1 MHFENPHYFWLLLLV
16 PALGL
21 FLWWAWRAKQRLA
34 AQFIS
39 PRLLAALTAGVSPT
53 RQKIRLALLVAAVA
67 WLAVTL
73 ARPQWG
79 FGLEEARQL
88 GLDIVV
94 AIDTSKSMLADD
106 VQPNRLTRAKLAALD
121 LQQFAK
127 TDRLGLVAF
136 AGGAFLQC
144 PLSLDDEAFRQ
155 SVNMLDVNIIPQG
168 GTAIAEAIHTAQA
181 AFKEKTGNHKILV
194 LFTDGEDHDEEAV
207 AAAREAAK
215 DGLRIFTI
223 GVGTAGSEGGA
234 LLSMTDPFGHRVFI
248 KDDQGNVV
256 KSRLNETLLR
266 EIATATD
273 GFYLLLA
280 GAKTM
285 NTLYERGLAPL
296 PKSEFSARTI
306 RQHHD
311 RYQLFLAL
319 AIVLLVVEMFL
330 PERTMSLTSK
340 MPLTK
345 PAALG
350 AVFLLLLGG
359 AVPAALASP
368 SQALKKYEQGK
379 YEGALREFQKLAKE
393 CPDDPRLRF
402 NAGAAAFQAGLLE
415 EAAQQFTSSL
425 ATPDLPLQQR
435 AYYNLGN
442 TQFRLGEKAADPK
455 QKKENWEQALAGYE
469 SALHLEPKDQDAI
482 FNRDLVKKKLEELK
496 QQQEQKKDKDDKSDD
511 KDKSD
516 QSKGDDQK
524 KDDQKKSD
532 DKSDD
537 KKKDK
542 PEEQKPDNKKPDQPD
557 QNSKDKDSQ
566 PSEAANSGKVMPMTP
581 QQAQQLLD
589 AQKAE
594 EKILVFQPASKTN
607 RVNKVFKDW

>member
-1 MHFENPHYFWLLLLV
+1 MHLENPNQLWLLLLV
-16 PALGL
+16 PALAA
-21 FLWWAWRAKQRLA
+21 FLWWMWRVKQRLA

-39 PRLLAALTAGVSPT
+39 PRLLATLTAGVSPT

-67 WLAVTL
+67 WLAITL

-79 FGLEEARQL
+79 FGLEEARQR

-155 SVNMLDVNIIPQG
+155 SVESLDVNIIPQG
-168 GTAIAEAIHTAQA
+168 GTAIAEAIQTARA

-194 LFTDGEDHDEEAV
+194 LFTDGEDHDGEAV

-215 DGLRIFTI
+215 DGMRIFTI
-223 GVGTAGSEGGA
+223 GVGTADGE
-234 LLSMTDPFGHRVFI
+234 LLSTSDPFNHRVFI

-266 EIATATD
+266 EIATAAD

-296 PKSEFSARTI
+296 PKAEFSARTI
-306 RQHHD
+306 RQYHD
-311 RYQLFLAL
+311 RYQWFLAL
-319 AIVLLVVEMFL
+319 AIGLLVVEMFF
-330 PERTMSLTSK
+330 PERMTNRKSK
-340 MPLTK
+340 IQSAK
-345 PAALG
+345 GG
-350 AVFLLLLGG
+350 ATVVAILLLLCGG
-359 AVPAALASP
+359 MAPASASP
-368 SQALKKYEQGK
+368 SQALKNYERGK
-379 YEGALREFQKLAKE
+379 FDNALDEFEKLSKKN
-393 CPDDPRLRF
+393 PDDPRLRF
-402 NAGAAAFQAGLLE
+402 NAGAAAFQSGRLD
-415 EAAQQFTSSL
+415 EAARQFNSSL
-425 ATPDLPLQQR
+425 ATPDLPLQER

-442 TQFRLGEKAADPK
+442 TQFRLGEKSSDPK
-455 QKKENWEQALAGYE
+455 KKQENWEQALAHYE
-469 SALHLEPKDQDAI
+469 SALQLAPKDEDAV

-496 QQQEQKKDKDDKSDD
+496 QQQQKKDDKNDKSD
-511 KDKSD
+511 KQDKSD

-524 KDDQKKSD
+524 KDDQKKPD
-532 DKSDD
+532 DKSDES
-537 KKKDK
+537 KKDK
-542 PEEQKPDNKKPDQPD
+542 PEDQKQDNKKPDQPD
-557 QNSKDKDSQ
+557 QNSKEKDSP
-566 PSEAANSGKVMPMTP
+566 PSEAGGKVMPMTP

-589 AQKAE
+589 AQKNE
-594 EKILVFQPASKTN
+594 EKVMVFLPPSKTN
-607 RVNKVFKDW
+607 RTSKVFKDW

>member
-1 MHFENPHYFWLLLLV
+1 MHFANPHQLWFLLLV
-16 PALGL
+16 PALSV
-21 FLWWAWRAKQRLA
+21 FLWWAWRVKQRLA
-34 AQFIS
+34 AQFVA
-39 PRLLAALTAGVSPT
+39 PRLLATLTAGVSPA

-67 WLAVTL
+67 WLAITL

-79 FGLEEARQL
+79 FGLEEARQR

-121 LQQFAK
+121 LQQLAK

-136 AGGAFLQC
+136 SGGAFLQC

-155 SVNMLDVNIIPQG
+155 SVNMLDVTIIPQG
-168 GTAIAEAIHTAQA
+168 GTAIAEAVRTAQA

-194 LFTDGEDHDEEAV
+194 LFTDGEDHEPEAV
-207 AAAREAAK
+207 TAAQEAAK
-215 DGLRIFTI
+215 EGMQIFTI

-266 EIATATD
+266 EIATATK

-280 GAKTM
+280 GANTM
-285 NTLYERGLAPL
+285 STLYERGLALL

-306 RQHHD
+306 KQHHD
-311 RYQLFLAL
+311 RYQWFLAL
-319 AIVLLVVEMFL
+319 AIALLMVEMFF
-330 PERTMSLTSK
+330 PERK
-340 MPLTK
+340 MTATNKVQTPK

-350 AVFLLLLGG
+350 IALLLLCGG
-359 AVPAALASP
+359 VSPAGASP
-368 SQALKKYEQGK
+368 GQALKNYERGQ
-379 YEGALREFQKLAKE
+379 YESARVEFEKLSQKT
-393 CPDDPRLRF
+393 PDDPRLRF
-402 NAGAAAFQAGLLE
+402 NAGAAAFQSGRLE
-415 EAAQQFTSSL
+415 QAARQFSSSL
-425 ATPDLPLQQR
+425 ATPELPLQQR

-455 QKKENWEQALAGYE
+455 KKQESWEQALSGYE
-469 SALHLEPKDQDAI
+469 SALQLEPKDDDAR

-511 KDKSD
+511 QKKDKPD

-524 KDDQKKSD
+524 KDDQKKPD

-537 KKKDK
+537 QKKDK
-542 PEEQKPDNKKPDQPD
+542 PEDQKPDNKKPED
-557 QNSKDKDSQ
+557 QNSKDNDAP

-594 EKILVFQPASKTN
+594 EKVMIFQPPTRTN

>member
-1 MHFENPHYFWLLLLV
+1 MHFANPHQLWFLLLV
-16 PALGL
+16 PALGV
-21 FLWWAWRAKQRLA
+21 FLWWAWRVKQRLA
-34 AQFIS
+34 AQFVA
-39 PRLLAALTAGVSPT
+39 PRLLATLTAGVSPA
-53 RQKIRLALLVAAVA
+53 RQKIRLALLVAAGA
-67 WLAVTL
+67 WLAITL

-79 FGLEEARQL
+79 FGLEEARQR

-121 LQQFAK
+121 LQQLAK

-136 AGGAFLQC
+136 SGGAFLQC

-155 SVNMLDVNIIPQG
+155 SVNMLDVTIIPQG
-168 GTAIAEAIHTAQA
+168 GTAIAEAIRTAQA

-194 LFTDGEDHDEEAV
+194 LFTDGEDHEPEAV
-207 AAAREAAK
+207 AVAQEAAK
-215 DGLRIFTI
+215 EGMQIFTI

-266 EIATATD
+266 EIATATK

-280 GAKTM
+280 GANTM
-285 NTLYERGLAPL
+285 STLYERGLALL

-306 RQHHD
+306 KQHHD
-311 RYQLFLAL
+311 RYQWFLAL
-319 AIVLLVVEMFL
+319 AIVLLMVEMFF
-330 PERTMSLTSK
+330 PERK
-340 MPLTK
+340 MTATNKVQTPK

-350 AVFLLLLGG
+350 IALLLLCGG
-359 AVPAALASP
+359 VSPAGASP
-368 SQALKKYEQGK
+368 RQALKNYERGQ
-379 YEGALREFQKLAKE
+379 YESARVEFEKLSQKT
-393 CPDDPRLRF
+393 PDDPRLRF
-402 NAGAAAFQAGLLE
+402 NAGAAAFQSGRLE
-415 EAAQQFTSSL
+415 EAARQFSSSL
-425 ATPDLPLQQR
+425 ATPELPLQQR

-455 QKKENWEQALAGYE
+455 KKQESWEQALSGYE
-469 SALHLEPKDQDAI
+469 SALQLEPKDDDAR

-511 KDKSD
+511 QKKDKSD

-524 KDDQKKSD
+524 KDDQKKPD

-537 KKKDK
+537 QKKNK
-542 PEEQKPDNKKPDQPD
+542 PEEQKPDNKKPED
-557 QNSKDKDSQ
+557 QNSKDNDAP

-581 QQAQQLLD
+581 QHAQQLLD

-594 EKILVFQPASKTN
+594 EKVMIFQPPTRTN

>member
-1 MHFENPHYFWLLLLV
+1 
-16 PALGL
+16 
-21 FLWWAWRAKQRLA
+21 
-34 AQFIS
+34 
-39 PRLLAALTAGVSPT
+39 
-53 RQKIRLALLVAAVA
+53 
-67 WLAVTL
+67 
-73 ARPQWG
+73 
-79 FGLEEARQL
+79 
-88 GLDIVV
+88 V

-121 LQQFAK
+121 LQQLAK

-136 AGGAFLQC
+136 SGGAFLQC

-155 SVNMLDVNIIPQG
+155 SVNMLDVTIIPQG
-168 GTAIAEAIHTAQA
+168 GTAIAEAIRTAQA

-194 LFTDGEDHDEEAV
+194 LFTDGEDHEPEAV
-207 AAAREAAK
+207 AVAQEAAK
-215 DGLRIFTI
+215 EGMQIFTI

-266 EIATATD
+266 EIATATK

-280 GAKTM
+280 GANTM
-285 NTLYERGLAPL
+285 STLYERGLALL

-306 RQHHD
+306 KQHHD
-311 RYQLFLAL
+311 RYQWFLAL
-319 AIVLLVVEMFL
+319 AIVLLMVEMFF
-330 PERTMSLTSK
+330 PERK
-340 MPLTK
+340 MTATNKVQTPK

-350 AVFLLLLGG
+350 IALLLLCGG
-359 AVPAALASP
+359 VSPAGASP
-368 SQALKKYEQGK
+368 RQALKNYERGQ
-379 YEGALREFQKLAKE
+379 YESARVEFEKLSQKT
-393 CPDDPRLRF
+393 PDDPRLRF
-402 NAGAAAFQAGLLE
+402 NAGAAAFQSGRLE
-415 EAAQQFTSSL
+415 EAARQFSSSL
-425 ATPDLPLQQR
+425 ATPELPLQQR

-455 QKKENWEQALAGYE
+455 KKQESWEQALSGYE
-469 SALHLEPKDQDAI
+469 SALQLEPKDDDAR

-511 KDKSD
+511 QKKDKSD

-524 KDDQKKSD
+524 KDDQKKPD

-537 KKKDK
+537 QKKNK
-542 PEEQKPDNKKPDQPD
+542 PEEQKPDNKKPED
-557 QNSKDKDSQ
+557 QNSKDNDAP

-594 EKILVFQPASKTN
+594 EKVMIFQPPTRTN

>member
-1 MHFENPHYFWLLLLV
+1 MHFANLHQLWFLLLV
-16 PALGL
+16 PALGV
-21 FLWWAWRAKQRLA
+21 FLWWAWRVKQRLA
-34 AQFIS
+34 AQFVA
-39 PRLLAALTAGVSPT
+39 PRLLATLTAGVSPA

-67 WLAVTL
+67 WLAITL

-79 FGLEEARQL
+79 FGLEEARQR

-121 LQQFAK
+121 LQQLAK

-136 AGGAFLQC
+136 SGGAFLQC

-155 SVNMLDVNIIPQG
+155 SVNMLDVTIIPQG
-168 GTAIAEAIHTAQA
+168 GTAIAEAIRTAQA

-194 LFTDGEDHDEEAV
+194 LFTDGEDHEPEAV
-207 AAAREAAK
+207 AVAQEAAK
-215 DGLRIFTI
+215 EGMQIFTI

-266 EIATATD
+266 EIATATK

-280 GAKTM
+280 GANTM
-285 NTLYERGLAPL
+285 STLYERGLALL

-306 RQHHD
+306 KQHHD
-311 RYQLFLAL
+311 RYQWFLAL
-319 AIVLLVVEMFL
+319 AIVLLMVEMFF
-330 PERTMSLTSK
+330 PERK
-340 MPLTK
+340 MTATNKVQTPK

-350 AVFLLLLGG
+350 IALLLLCGG
-359 AVPAALASP
+359 VSPVGASP
-368 SQALKKYEQGK
+368 RQALKNYERGQ
-379 YEGALREFQKLAKE
+379 YESARVEFEKLSQKT
-393 CPDDPRLRF
+393 PDDPRLRF
-402 NAGAAAFQAGLLE
+402 NAGAAAFQSGRLE
-415 EAAQQFTSSL
+415 EAARQFSSSL
-425 ATPDLPLQQR
+425 ATPELPLQQR

-442 TQFRLGEKAADPK
+442 TQFRLGEKAPDPK
-455 QKKENWEQALAGYE
+455 KKQESWEQALSGYE
-469 SALHLEPKDQDAI
+469 SALQLEPKDDDAR

-511 KDKSD
+511 QKKDKSD

-524 KDDQKKSD
+524 KDDQKKPD

-537 KKKDK
+537 QKKNK
-542 PEEQKPDNKKPDQPD
+542 PEEQKPDNKKPED
-557 QNSKDKDSQ
+557 QNSKDNDAP

-594 EKILVFQPASKTN
+594 EKVMIFQPPTRTN